1 VTSAGVLAVIMA
13 GGEGARLR
21 PLTCD
26 RPKPMVPVANRP
38 LLAYVFDLV
47 RGHGLKRAILTLHY
61 LPQVILDHPVAAAPG
76 LTLDYTVE
84 ERPLG
89 TAGGVR
95 RAVEQAGHDGTVLV
109 LSGDALTDLDL
120 GALIAFHRRAGAVAT
135 LALARVVDPAPYGAV
150 LTDER
155 GAITRFIEKPGPAD
169 ACSEWVNTGIY
180 VLEPAVLESVPAGRP
195 FDFSQDVFPRLLR
208 EGQPLYAQRS
218 TCYWCDVGTLGQYL
232 AANWDVLAGRV
243 RPAESP
249 AGGAP
254 GGEGV
259 ARGPG
264 TGGAGVDPLAT
275 VDAGA
280 MVVPPVAV
288 AAGAALLRG
297 ARVGPFAVVG
307 LDAVVGEHAS
317 VKRAVLWEGARV
329 GPRAEVRGAVVGAG
343 AVLGRRARAFQGAV
357 VGDRTRVGAL
367 ATIRPRA
374 RVWPGKE
381 VAAGATVDDDVV
393 WGAGA
398 PPATVA
404 GGALR
409 GAFNAE
415 LTPEFLARVGAA
427 LASTLAPGA
436 PVVVGGDALVA
447 SQALRAALSGG
458 LCASGARVLDV
469 GRVAAPVA
477 RHAAWSLLAPAAAHV
492 RGDARTGELLVEL
505 LGPAATALDRARE
518 RRLDA
523 AIAGGDFRR
532 PPAGQAGA
540 VEYVAATNEAYVSWL
555 LRDAAGRA
563 RIWRRGFHV
572 VGVYDHANLGDLLE
586 LLASELG
593 LTVLDGAERGGG
605 RAGGRDDSRGGG
617 RASRSPAD
625 DVPAAALAEA
635 LGRSGAEFAFKL
647 EPNAEDLAL
656 VLPDGRTL
664 GRAGLA
670 VLAAHVAALAA
681 RPGAGVPLPPDAPRA
696 AALAVVAAGRRPVPA
711 LPTAGADDDGIARLV
726 LILGYLAAARVTLE
740 AAAAALPPAHVHELT
755 VKCPVRAKAAVMRH
769 LAEGRA
775 AAGSRVRFGAGLR
788 VFERD
793 GTALLLP
800 DPHRPAVRVV
810 AEAASWELAVE
821 LADFFARQIRGAAHE
836 AARHARSEDG

>member
-26 RPKPMVPVANRP
+26 RPKPMVPVKNRP
-38 LLAYVFDLV
+38 LLDYAFDLL
-47 RGHGLKRAILTLHY
+47 RGHGLKRAVLTLHY
-61 LPQVILDHPVAAAPG
+61 LPQAILDHLVTAAPG

-95 RAVEQAGHDGTVLV
+95 RAVEQVGHDGTVLV

-120 GALIAFHRRAGAVAT
+120 GALISFHRQAGAVAT
-135 LALARVVDPAPYGAV
+135 LALARVADPTPYGAV
-150 LTDER
+150 LTDQR

-180 VLEPAVLESVPAGRP
+180 VLEPAVLGRVPAGRP
-195 FDFSQDVFPRLLR
+195 FDFSQDLFPRLLR
-208 EGQPLYAQRS
+208 EGEPLYAQRS

-232 AANWDVLAGRV
+232 AANWDALAGRV
-243 RPAESP
+243 RAVEA

-254 GGEGV
+254 
-259 ARGPG
+259 RG
-264 TGGAGVDPLAT
+264 TGAGGAEAGAGVDPGAT
-275 VDAGA
+275 VDAA
-280 MVVPPVAV
+280 ATVVPPVAV

-307 LDAVVGEHAS
+307 PDAVVGEDAS

-329 GPRAEVRGAVVGAG
+329 GPRAEVRGAVIGAG
-343 AVLGRRARAFQGAV
+343 AVLGRRARVFQGAV

-381 VAAGATVDDDVV
+381 VAGGATVDDAVV
-393 WGAGA
+393 WGAGS
-398 PPATVA
+398 PPAAVA
-404 GGALR
+404 GSALR

-415 LTPEFLARVGAA
+415 LTPEFLARLGAA
-427 LASTLAPGA
+427 LASTLDPGA
-436 PVVVGGDALVA
+436 PVVVGGDALAA

-518 RRLDA
+518 RKLDA

-532 PPAGQAGA
+532 PPAGKAGA
-540 VEYVAATNEAYVSWL
+540 VEYVAAAKEAYVSWL

-593 LTVLDGAERGGG
+593 LTVLDGAERGG
-605 RAGGRDDSRGGG
+605 DRGGG
-617 RASRSPAD
+617 RGDGRGDERAGWSPAA

-635 LGRSGAEFAFKL
+635 LGRGGAEFAFKL

-656 VLPDGRTL
+656 VLSDGREL

-670 VLAAHVAALAA
+670 VLAAHAAAMAA
-681 RPGAGVPLPPDAPRA
+681 RPGAGVPLPPDAPQA
-696 AALAVVAAGRRPVPA
+696 AALAVVAAGRRPFPA
-711 LPTAGADDDGIARLV
+711 SPTARAADDGIARLV
-726 LILGYLAAARVTLE
+726 LILGYLAEARVTLVE
-740 AAAAALPPAHVHELT
+740 AAAALPPAHVRELT

-769 LAEGRA
+769 LAERRA
-775 AAGSRVRFGAGLR
+775 AAGSRVRFGGGLR

-810 AEAASWELAVE
+810 AEAASWEIAAE

-836 AARHARSEDG
+836 AARHARSEDD